1 MLIRRESEQYFAQG
15 PAGAGSLVP
24 NGETD
29 ERPTVVI
36 GLGQTGLSCA
46 HYLVRQRRRVVIV
59 DSREAPPGLPALRD
73 ELPMVPVSLGRFDQA
88 LLLRARELI
97 VSPGVSLQE
106 GAIREAVARGVPI
119 LGDIELFAR
128 AVDVPV
134 VAVTGSNGKSTVTT
148 LLGEMARVD
157 GRAVRIGGNLGPPA
171 LNLLDEDRVDLF
183 VLELSSFQLET
194 THSLCPAAA
203 AVLNISPDHM
213 DRYDSLEE
221 YAQVKQRVFNG
232 DGVMV
237 LNLDDPLVLAMRRQ
251 NRRTIG
257 FTLNRPQNFDFG
269 IVDGAA
275 GPWLACGHTPLLP
288 LAALKNPGR
297 HMAANALASLALGTA
312 MGISLSAMR
321 SVLRRF
327 TGLAHR
333 CQLVAERDGIRWY
346 NDSKA
351 TNIGATIAALESFE
365 KTEQVV
371 LIAGGD
377 AKGADFSALRTAAAG
392 VVRVAV
398 LIGRDSGALAD
409 ALDGIAAIVRA
420 STIEEAVA
428 LAREHAQHA
437 DAVLLSPAC
446 ASLDMFSGYEER
458 GRRFVEAIG
467 GDAQ

>member
-1 MLIRRESEQYFAQG
+1 
-15 PAGAGSLVP
+15 V
-24 NGETD
+24 
-29 ERPTVVI
+29 
-36 GLGQTGLSCA
+36 
-46 HYLVRQRRRVVIV
+46 
-59 DSREAPPGLPALRD
+59 LRG
-73 ELPMVPVSLGRFDQA
+73 ELPTVPVSLGAFDQD
-88 LLLRARELI
+88 LLLRARELV

-106 GAIREAVARGVPI
+106 GAIRDAVASGVPMC
-119 LGDIELFAR
+119 GDIELFAR

-148 LLGEMARVD
+148 LVGEMARVD
-157 GRAVRIGGNLGPPA
+157 GRAVRVGGNLGPPA
-171 LNLLDEDRVDLF
+171 LDLLDEDCADLF

-194 THSLCPAAA
+194 THSLRPAAA

-213 DRYDSLEE
+213 DRYDSLDA

-237 LNLDDPLVLAMRRQ
+237 LNLDDPMVLAMRCH

-257 FTLNRPQNFDFG
+257 FTLERPQGSAFG

-275 GPWLACGHTPLLP
+275 GPWLACGDTPLLP
-288 LAALKNPGR
+288 VSALKTPGR

-333 CQLVAERDGIRWY
+333 CQLVSEQDGIRWY

-351 TNIGATIAALESFE
+351 TNTGATIAALESFG

-377 AKGADFSALRTAAAG
+377 AKDADFSALRRAAAG
-392 VVRVAV
+392 VLRAAV
-398 LIGRDSGALAD
+398 LIGRDAD
-409 ALDGIAAIVRA
+409 ALEDALEGTVLVVRA
-420 STIEEAVA
+420 RTMEDAVA
-428 LAREHAQHA
+428 QARGHAQCG

-458 GRRFVEAIG
+458 GQRFVEAIRG
-467 GDAQ
+467 GAH